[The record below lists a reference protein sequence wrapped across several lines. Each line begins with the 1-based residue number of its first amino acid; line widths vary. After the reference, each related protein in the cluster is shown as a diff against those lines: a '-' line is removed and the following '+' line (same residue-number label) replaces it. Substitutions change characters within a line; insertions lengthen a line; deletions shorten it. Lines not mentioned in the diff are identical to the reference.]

1 MREVALSA
9 LRQLDLNY
17 AITSI
22 SGGAGQD
29 YEIVLWDQ
37 PRNSHFSSR
46 VPGETGLSREQMT
59 ERVVQQL
66 TERQAEWRTVP
77 VRRFGE
83 RRPRRYGTSQRVSGG
98 ASH

>member
-1 MREVALSA
+1 MRDVALSA
-9 LRQLDLNY
+9 LRQLDLDY

-29 YEIVLWDQ
+29 YEIVMWDR
-37 PRNSHFSSR
+37 PRNTYFSIR
-46 VPGETGLSREQMT
+46 VPWETGLSREHT
-59 ERVVQQL
+59 NECVVQQL
-66 TERQAEWRTVP
+66 TERLADWRTVP

-83 RRPRRYGTSQRVSGG
+83 PRPRRYSTSQRVPGG